1 MSGRGILIASS
12 ALALLASGVLTGACS
27 EAQGSEVQC
36 HGINSCK
43 GQGECA
49 AADGSHDCGGKNS
62 CEGKGWVTS
71 ESAEECT
78 EQGGTVVHEEE
89 EA

>member
-43 GQGECA
+43 GQGECSA
-49 AADGSHDCGGKNS
+49 LDGSHDCGGMNS
-62 CEGKGWVTS
+62 CKGKGWLYTDS
-71 ESAEECT
+71 EQECR
-78 EQGGTVVHEEE
+78 EQGGTVIDVE
-89 EA
+89 